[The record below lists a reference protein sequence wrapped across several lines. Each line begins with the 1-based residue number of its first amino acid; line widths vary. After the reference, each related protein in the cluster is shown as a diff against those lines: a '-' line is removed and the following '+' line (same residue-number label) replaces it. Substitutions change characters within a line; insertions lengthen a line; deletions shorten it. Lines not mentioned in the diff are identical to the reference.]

1 MFCLVLDVFLL
12 RLEKN
17 RSIKTV
23 DRVFFYVVDSWFVF
37 FLKTNSVIFF
47 LLIFFFFYN
56 SNFKIFCLH

>member
-17 RSIKTV
+17 RSIKTFY
-23 DRVFFYVVDSWFVF
+23 RGFSYVVDSWFVF

-47 LLIFFFFYN
+47 LLIFFFF
-56 SNFKIFCLH
+56 L

>member
-47 LLIFFFFYN
+47 LLIFFFF
-56 SNFKIFCLH
+56 L